1 MTGSTDKAFAIMV
14 EVFRFALVANLA
26 GFRFFVAGFVI

>member
-1 MTGSTDKAFAIMV
+1 MTGSTDKAFAIV
-14 EVFRFALVANLA
+14 VKTFGFALVANFT